1 MKIQIE
7 LTELQILQIDDLQRR
22 TGLTV
27 ENIFTLLKNKLET
40 SANSR
45 GFLCEAISAAHRQ
58 KILEDS
64 EIRKLKT
71 ALNYK

>member
-1 MKIQIE
+1 MNIQIE
-7 LTELQILQIDDLQRR
+7 LTELQILQIDDMQRR
-22 TGLTV
+22 TGLQV
-27 ENIFTLLKNKLET
+27 SEIFRLLKDSLEK

-45 GFLCEAISAAHRQ
+45 VFLCEAISAAHRQ

-71 ALNYK
+71 TLNYK